1 MKMLVKQLD
10 NYFVGAT
17 LSGTPC
23 DMLVVELVVIML
35 ARQLDQSR
43 FTTEQSLL
51 DRKVARSN
59 PATAKVSFTPKNS
72 KFSI

>member
-23 DMLVVELVVIML
+23 DMLVVELVVVMP

-43 FTTEQSLL
+43 FTTEKPLL
-51 DRKVARSN
+51 DRKVTKRASS
-59 PATAKVSFTPKNS
+59 V
-72 KFSI
+72 